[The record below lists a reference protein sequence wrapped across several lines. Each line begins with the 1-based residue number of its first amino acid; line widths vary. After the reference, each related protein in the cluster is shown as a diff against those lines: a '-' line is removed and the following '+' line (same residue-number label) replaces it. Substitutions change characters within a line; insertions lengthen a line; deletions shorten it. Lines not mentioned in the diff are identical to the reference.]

1 MIHCIH
7 CSFDMRTD
15 IDDCQHAKL
24 RQILSKA
31 FDQSLMRKKCIK
43 QVSS

>member
-1 MIHCIH
+1 MSHCIQ

-15 IDDCQHAKL
+15 IDDCQLKL

-31 FDQSLMRKKCIK
+31 FDQSFMRQKYIK
-43 QVSS
+43 